1 MHTLKRYGVA
11 GTMFNWIEQY
21 LTEWGLKVALDGFL
35 HHLIL
40 FLGVQYLPIFILL
53 HIIDISKV
61 NSKSLVNSIRL
72 FVDDRNV
79 YATVT
84 DELVI

>member
-1 MHTLKRYGVA
+1 ML
-11 GTMFNWIEQY
+11 NWIEQH
-21 LTEWGLKVALDGFL
+21 LTEWRLKVALEGFL
-35 HHLIL
+35 HHLSL
-40 FLGVQYLPIFILL
+40 FLRVQYLQIFILL

-61 NSKSLVNSIRL
+61 NSKTLVNSIRL

-84 DELVI
+84 DTLVI